1 MGIFITSFTN
11 FTELQLRYNFFIF
24 EILHSTLYVKE
35 EL

>member
-24 EILHSTLYVKE
+24 KIHSTLYVKE